1 MQYDEFK
8 RRLGKAG
15 LSIKEFA
22 ALIGVSC
29 NTVSNY
35 AAKGVVPSHLA
46 IEATLMSE
54 MAERNV
60 DFRQPLS
67 ALQLTEKKPRGGAA
81 RGVFGGSK
89 QQSIFE
95 QPRS

>member
-15 LSIKEFA
+15 LSVKEFA

-54 MAERNV
+54 MAERSI
-60 DFRQPLS
+60 DFRRPLVD
-67 ALQLTEKKPRGGAA
+67 LQLTEKKPRGRAA

-89 QQSIFE
+89 QQSIFG
-95 QPRS
+95 